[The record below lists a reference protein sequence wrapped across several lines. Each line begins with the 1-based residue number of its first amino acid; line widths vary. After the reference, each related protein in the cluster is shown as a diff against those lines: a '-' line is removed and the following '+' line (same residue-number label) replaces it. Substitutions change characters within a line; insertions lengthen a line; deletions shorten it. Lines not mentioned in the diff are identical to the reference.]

1 MAKCVGVKSRPKE
14 LTPKHYDRKNTRE
27 KMHEKCT
34 RENVLEKKMHD
45 RNNEPEDSNFLQRP
59 DYKIRHCT
67 CVSKSHV

>member
-34 RENVLEKKMHD
+34 KENVLERKKCTREIMNPNGHY
-45 RNNEPEDSNFLQRP
+45 N
-59 DYKIRHCT
+59 KIVISYRDKT
-67 CVSKSHV
+67 IK

>member
-34 RENVLEKKMHD
+34 RENVLKREKNARQK
-45 RNNEPEDSNFLQRP
+45 
-59 DYKIRHCT
+59 K
-67 CVSKSHV
+67 